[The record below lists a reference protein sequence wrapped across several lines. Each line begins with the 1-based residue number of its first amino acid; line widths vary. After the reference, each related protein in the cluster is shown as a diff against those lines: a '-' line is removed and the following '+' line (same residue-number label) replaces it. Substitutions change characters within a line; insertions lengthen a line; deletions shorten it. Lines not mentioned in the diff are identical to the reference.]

1 MVATAGSRKR
11 TNDAAPEQV
20 EPTARHLAVRR
31 HDIPSA
37 ATGFVQGRNI
47 PEETHQ

>member
-11 TNDAAPEQV
+11 TKDAAPEQV

-37 ATGFVQGRNI
+37 ATGGFPSVYSAPERN
-47 PEETHQ
+47 Q